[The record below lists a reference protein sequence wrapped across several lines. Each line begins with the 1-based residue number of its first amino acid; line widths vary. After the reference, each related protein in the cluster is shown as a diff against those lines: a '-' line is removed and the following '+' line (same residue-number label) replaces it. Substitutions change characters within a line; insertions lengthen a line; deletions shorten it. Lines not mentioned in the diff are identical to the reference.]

1 MNTTNNWIEDGLK
14 ILNPRNHPLNDE
26 LISNAQKLCQKLHDI
41 QNAFGHPLVVNSGYR
56 TKEEQM
62 KINPKAPNSWH
73 TKFAAVDVADKD
85 EQLWEWLTNV
95 DIEWTQECKKIIATF
110 CWDRAMVSQFD
121 IYLEDRSATPT
132 WVHIQIYP
140 PKSGKRIFKP

>member
-1 MNTTNNWIEDGLK
+1 MNTTNNWFRDGLK
-14 ILNPRNHPLNDE
+14 ILNSRNHPLNYE

-41 QNAFGHPLVVNSGYR
+41 QNAFGHSLVVNSGYR
-56 TKEEQM
+56 TKEEQL

-73 TKFAAVDVADKD
+73 TKFAAVDLADID
-85 EQLWEWLTNV
+85 GRLWDFLTNHMLKSIESGGKEIPLIV
-95 DIEWTQECKKIIATF
+95 DIVTHF
-110 CWDRAMVSQFD
+110 N

-140 PKSGKRIFKP
+140 SKSGKRIFEP